1 MSRTARRIGIASAA
15 ASTAAAIAV
24 VSAPGA
30 NAEPVWTLHH
40 TAKVSTYVAKPGKTV
55 TFTGSQT
62 TKVDIGAYKN
72 NVSAALALNP
82 GTMKVDLPIIPG
94 KLSIPSVATAT
105 MQIEPVGNAT
115 GSFNSGKIDVNQKFN
130 VHITKL
136 APLNIGF
143 INLVP
148 KTCKTSVPA
157 SMHLTGKMTGLFDP
171 FTLKGSYTL
180 PSFKGCG
187 LLTGLVT
194 KLTSG
199 SGNTVSVTATPTADT
214 ARHAREGVRGW

>member
-15 ASTAAAIAV
+15 ACTATAIAV

-30 NAEPVWTLHH
+30 NATPVWTLHH

-55 TFTGSQT
+55 VFTGKQT
-62 TKVDIGAYKN
+62 TKVDLGTYKN
-72 NVSAALALNP
+72 NVSAALNLLP

-94 KLSIPSVATAT
+94 KLSVPSVATAT

-115 GSFNSGKIDVNQKFN
+115 GNFNSGNVDVTQRFN
-130 VHITKL
+130 VRITKL
-136 APLNIGF
+136 APLNIGL

-148 KTCKTSVPA
+148 TTCMTSTPA
-157 SMHLTGKMTGLFDP
+157 SMHLTGKMTGLFNP

-180 PSFKGCG
+180 PSFKDCG
-187 LLTGLVT
+187 LLTSLVT
-194 KLTSG
+194 SLTSG
-199 SGNTVSVTATPTADT
+199 GGNTVSATFTPA
-214 ARHAREGVRGW
+214 A